1 MIIAFVTLLPA
12 VFWHYFTSLGAL
24 LAVTCIESSALRFTA
39 MGFYLASS
47 IWGSCRY
54 LTRHKTQHAT
64 TRHDMT
70 PTTHDARHTPGM
82 HAHTHAP

>member
-47 IWGSCRY
+47 IWAPAGTSHD
-54 LTRHKTQHAT
+54 TRRNTP
-64 TRHDMT
+64 RHD
-70 PTTHDARHTPGM
+70 TT
-82 HAHTHAP
+82 